1 MNSAFEDFVY
11 VGLVGLR
18 FLSGE
23 ATKFVKDLRSD
34 ADGDQMFGVAG
45 DRTTNAAGARGLFVG
60 GFRNIGKVQ
69 MAIRQRLMRAEA
81 WDT

>member
-1 MNSAFEDFVY
+1 
-11 VGLVGLR
+11 
-18 FLSGE
+18 
-23 ATKFVKDLRSD
+23 
-34 ADGDQMFGVAG
+34 MFGVAG